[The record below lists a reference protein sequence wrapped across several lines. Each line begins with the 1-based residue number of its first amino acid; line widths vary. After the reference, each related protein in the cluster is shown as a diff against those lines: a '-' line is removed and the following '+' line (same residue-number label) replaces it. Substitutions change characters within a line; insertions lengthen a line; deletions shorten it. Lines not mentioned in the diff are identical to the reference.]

1 MVANAETQRT
11 RQSTK
16 GNRVA
21 MNERE
26 KCRECDDRRA
36 TTLSKKPRAR
46 RNERRRGGK
55 VGCDNHEW
63 RLCDEAHANND
74 RWRSSD
80 NDSRDVGQTWLRAN
94 KQLASKLRKH
104 RQRDG
109 RRESLV
115 QTTRHST
122 TMQQP
127 TEQADTERGK
137 DATTRGKDD
146 ATRGEQR
153 WWRYFFSHRFQGWR
167 VFSIYL
173 TYYVP
178 RHEKLP

>member
-1 MVANAETQRT
+1 MWTRRT

-80 NDSRDVGQTWLRAN
+80 DDSRDVGQTWSRAN
-94 KQLASKLRKH
+94 KQLMSNFTSA
-104 RQRDG
+104 
-109 RRESLV
+109 
-115 QTTRHST
+115 
-122 TMQQP
+122 
-127 TEQADTERGK
+127 
-137 DATTRGKDD
+137 DD
-146 ATRGEQR
+146 ATGVTHIVATTTTMAVIMTIAIANASCPQMQR
-153 WWRYFFSHRFQGWR
+153 TQRTRWTWRLRQSAKQRTRRKWR
-167 VFSIYL
+167 KMQQM
-173 TYYVP
+173 P
-178 RHEKLP
+178 RWQ